1 MALSHGV
8 DEEVDDSDVS
18 EIDEDTNG
26 APLKPG
32 KERPW
37 INNKEGME
45 DKLKG
50 MTEETDWLERFD
62 IVTDLSDVK
71 IPGKEDKE
79 EQKMITPGSIQDD
92 FKREM
97 MFYCQA
103 QIAAKEALSKLRN
116 LGVPTE
122 RPEDYFAEMLKTDAH
137 MQKVRSKLLER
148 KQGMEKSEKAKK
160 QRQLKKIGKKVQ
172 QEVLQKRQ
180 AEKKKMLQ
188 TVDRIKKGKGKFN
201 KTFDKGDDKDMF
213 DVSTDNKK
221 SGTKRKHKDEK
232 FGFGGKKR
240 KLKKNSSESSSQDM
254 GDFKPGVHSNK
265 RFNRN
270 QNKKKGNT
278 NKSKLKRL
286 GKSRRLK
293 SGSGGGKGRNR

>member
-1 MALSHGV
+1 MGTWGIFKMAGTHGKN
-8 DEEVDDSDVS
+8 DEEIDSDVS
-18 EIDEDTNG
+18 EIEDDDKA

-45 DKLKG
+45 SKLKD
-50 MTEETDWLERFD
+50 MTGETDWLERFD
-62 IVTDLSDVK
+62 VVTDLSDVK
-71 IPGKEDKE
+71 IPGKENKE
-79 EQKMITPGSIQDD
+79 EQKVITPGSIQDD

-180 AEKKKMLQ
+180 AEKRKMLE
-188 TVDRIKKGKGKFN
+188 TVDRIKKGKGKF
-201 KTFDKGDDKDMF
+201 KKSFDADDNKDMF

-221 SGTKRKHKDEK
+221 PGSKRKHKDEK

-240 KLKKNSSESSSQDM
+240 KLKKNTSDSSSQDM
-254 GDFKPGVHSNK
+254 GSFKPAVHSNK
-265 RFNRN
+265 RFNKN
-270 QNKKKGNT
+270 TNKKKGNT
-278 NKSKLKRL
+278 NKTKVKRL
-286 GKSRRLK
+286 GKSRRL
-293 SGSGGGKGRNR
+293 